1 MTFIQQLLHGKNP
14 RDTLAFSFCPVFSL
28 GKPCMESLV
37 AFVKQFIHVIL
48 HLDLYLNTWI
58 TDFGPWIY
66 LLLFLIIFAETGL
79 VVAPFLPGD
88 SLLFAL
94 GALCAVD
101 NAFLDLNILMVLL
114 IVAAILG
121 DAVNYAIGKYFGP
134 RIFSRDT
141 GRLLNKAHL
150 LKAHAF
156 YERHGGKAII
166 IARFAPIIRTFAP
179 FVAGIARMSYPRFL
193 AYNVV
198 GGVVWVALFLFA
210 GFYFG
215 NLPQVKT
222 NFHVVIL
229 AIIVL
234 SLLPVVF
241 EYAKAWRAKRSD
253 VA

>member
-1 MTFIQQLLHGKNP
+1 
-14 RDTLAFSFCPVFSL
+14 
-28 GKPCMESLV
+28 MESLMQLV
-37 AFVKQFIHVIL
+37 EHAIHVLL
-48 HLDLYLNTWI
+48 HLDLYLNNWV

-94 GALCAVD
+94 GALAAVD
-101 NAFLDLNILMVLL
+101 NAYLDLKILMILL

-121 DAVNYAIGKYFGP
+121 DAVNYSIGKYIGP
-134 RIFSRDT
+134 KIFSKNT
-141 GRLLNKAHL
+141 GRLLNKNHLKSAHD
-150 LKAHAF
+150 F

-179 FVAGIARMSYPRFL
+179 FVAGIARMSYPRFVS
-193 AYNVV
+193 YNIV
-198 GGVVWVALFLFA
+198 GGIVWVALFLIA

-222 NFHVVIL
+222 NFHIVIL
-229 AIIVL
+229 AIIVI
-234 SLLPVVF
+234 SLLPVVI
-241 EYAKAWRAKRSD
+241 EYYKAWRAKRSQP
-253 VA
+253 A